1 MNPFASYYVLVCIKQ
16 MFLYQE
22 KYTSDDGRTLSKYV
36 MCVIW
41 KYLTNVCLFNKISQS
56 DQTMKISLKLPARC
70 GGEPGD
76 HKTKYEISILLTD
89 LKLGRECMPAVQTL
103 LGCGI
108 FLKAIFGGEHRGSI
122 RVDHDRREQKQI
134 LVKILLLFHSM
145 IVDLSSKWHKFCLW
159 TR

>member
-103 LGCGI
+103 LGCRNISQSHFWWRTPGI
-108 FLKAIFGGEHRGSI
+108 NQSGSWSPGTKTNI
-122 RVDHDRREQKQI
+122 RQNSNTNSQHYCWPFQ
-134 LVKILLLFHSM
+134 
-145 IVDLSSKWHKFCLW
+145 
-159 TR
+159 

>member
-56 DQTMKISLKLPARC
+56 DQTMKILLKLPARASA
-70 GGEPGD
+70 D
-76 HKTKYEISILLTD
+76 HKTCLLSINIADRSQAGPEMYAGSPDLT
-89 LKLGRECMPAVQTL
+89 GFRGYFSSP
-103 LGCGI
+103 
-108 FLKAIFGGEHRGSI
+108 FLVENTGENTR
-122 RVDHDRREQKQI
+122 DQ
-134 LVKILLLFHSM
+134 
-145 IVDLSSKWHKFCLW
+145 SKWIMIAGNKNKY
-159 TR
+159 